1 VPMTDL
7 FGKAGM
13 TLLAQTSLAPAYQL
27 RTDSLLELI
36 DAFDAQI
43 GTLEAMT
50 AVRLSHD
57 RGYRAI
63 QAIPGI
69 GPVLAAVLVAEIGE
83 VTYEETQNQTPN
95 QTPNPH
101 AALDRPHP
109 VVDAQCRICRRAAPS
124 RSTRAAGMRGRPTR
138 LATRSSWSSSQ
149 AWVTWSSSTL
159 PTNRGGKSLR
169 ACRG

>member
-1 VPMTDL
+1 MTDL

-63 QAIPGI
+63 QAMPGI

-109 VVDAQCRICRRAAPS
+109 FMDAQYGRAQALSWASCTPCQPASFLRVVDSRRLLAV
-124 RSTRAAGMRGRPTR
+124 RG
-138 LATRSSWSSSQ
+138 
-149 AWVTWSSSTL
+149 
-159 PTNRGGKSLR
+159 LR
-169 ACRG
+169 ATQLALTR